1 MTFRSEASGTLPGG
15 AAAVPPS
22 HEAVI
27 DTIEALV
34 SPLQARGFTKPRTS

>member
-15 AAAVPPS
+15 AAVVPLS

-34 SPLQARGFTKPRTS
+34 LPLQAKGFTKPSTS